1 VLSNAMLRTR
11 VAVVALVVCV
21 SAVIGGAALRG
32 ASAADRPALSRMGF
46 SPGSGGVASLHS
58 LESWLGRDTHYVM
71 TFTDYTGGSAFESSI
86 WGETVNTGGYQTI
99 ANRTNFVESVP
110 LTLGLGFG
118 ATTAQRAAALAAT
131 AAGRNDAAFRV
142 GAQYIKAANFAGVT
156 IRLGWEFDGNWM
168 PWSAAGNES
177 LWIQAYRHV
186 HDVFKSIIPNAR
198 FDWTGDVGWMPRET
212 SAYPGDGYVDVIGM
226 DVYDKSLASP
236 WNPATHSWVN
246 AEAAFNT
253 DVPSLTFQRNFAISH
268 GKQVSY
274 PEWALAT
281 GGSEAPTSAGGDNP
295 TFIQG
300 MYNWMNSLPSSG
312 AGSLAYQTYYNDDAD
327 GHDGY
332 HALSH
337 FPNAQARFRAL
348 FGGPDSGNWRPSAP
362 IRYASTPGTCAPK
375 AKSATSGYSLLGAD
389 GVVYAFGKACN
400 VGNAAGSAIAIANR
414 AGGKGYWIVDMAGHV
429 SHFGTAANLGGSPAL
444 RSGEWI
450 TSISATRTGRGY
462 WLFSS
467 RGRVFAYGDAH
478 FYGDLRSK
486 HLNGPV
492 IASVAS
498 PSGHGYRM
506 VGSDGGV
513 FSFGDAHF
521 RGSMGNTHLNGAIVG
536 VSATADGRGYWLVG
550 SDGGV
555 FAFDAP
561 FRGSMGGRRLVKPV
575 NGLVAYGNGYLM
587 VASDGGVFDFSNKA
601 FTGSLGNHT
610 PSAPIIDITP
620 VG

>member
-1 VLSNAMLRTR
+1 MLRAR
-11 VAVVALVVCV
+11 VAVLALVLAVTG
-21 SAVIGGAALRG
+21 VIGTAALQS
-32 ASAADRPALSRMGF
+32 ASAAQRPALSRLGF
-46 SPGSGGVASLHS
+46 YPGYGSAARLKS
-58 LESWLGRDTHYVM
+58 LESWLGRETHYVVQ
-71 TFTDYTGGSAFESSI
+71 FTDYTSGSAFESSV
-86 WGETVNTGGYQTI
+86 WGQTANGGAFQTI
-99 ANRTNFVESVP
+99 ANRTNFIESVP

-118 ATTAQRAAALAAT
+118 ASTAQRAAALSAT
-131 AAGRNDAAFRV
+131 ASGRNDAAFRN
-142 GAQYIKAANFAGVT
+142 GAKYIKAANFAGVT

-168 PWSAAGNES
+168 PWSAAGNEG
-177 LWIQAYRHV
+177 LWIHAFRHV
-186 HDVFKSIIPNAR
+186 HDVFRSVIPNAR
-198 FDWTGDVGWMPRET
+198 FDWNGDVGWMPRET
-212 SAYPGDGYVDVIGM
+212 SAYPGDGYVDIIGM
-226 DVYDKSLASP
+226 DVYDKSLNSP
-236 WNPATHSWVN
+236 WNPSTHSWVN

-253 DVPSLTFQRNFAISH
+253 DVPSLQFQHNFAVAH

-281 GGSEAPTSAGGDNP
+281 GGSEAPTSAGSDNP

-312 AGSLAYQTYYNDDAD
+312 AGSLAYQSYFNEDTA
-327 GHDGY
+327 HDGN
-332 HALSH
+332 HMLSH

-348 FGGPDSGNWRPSAP
+348 FGGAASGDWRPSAP
-362 IRYASTPGTCAPK
+362 VRYASTPGTCAPK
-375 AKSATSGYSLLGAD
+375 STSATSGYSLLGAD

-400 VGNAAGSAIAIANR
+400 LGNASGSAIAMSAR

-429 SHFGTAANLGGSPAL
+429 SHFGTAAGLGGSPAL
-444 RSGEWI
+444 QSGEWI
-450 TSISATRTGRGY
+450 TSIAATPTGNGY

-478 FYGDLRSK
+478 FYGDLRAK

-513 FSFGDAHF
+513 FSFGDSHF
-521 RGSMGNTHLNGAIVG
+521 RGSMGRAHLNGSIVG
-536 VSATADGRGYWLVG
+536 VSSTADGRGYWLVG

-555 FAFDAP
+555 FAFNAP
-561 FRGSMGGRRLVKPV
+561 FRGSMGGRPLVKPV
-575 NGLVAYGNGYLM
+575 NGLVTYGNGYLM

-601 FTGSLGNHT
+601 FSGSLGNHP
-610 PSAPIIDITP
+610 PSTPIIDITP
-620 VG
+620 TS